1 MRSRMERVLAV
12 VGSAG
17 AIDDG
22 QVTTSAD
29 DLGLTRGESA
39 FEATRIYRGQAFRLQ
54 QHLQRLERSAAA
66 LGITL
71 DLAQVWA
78 VCDRAVQ
85 AAAGGDAVLR
95 LYCTK
100 GPLQAAGRGTV
111 WAIVGE
117 LPEGLGATR
126 ARGATGSLLQLAVD
140 PLVRASSPWLLP
152 GVKSTSYAVNMAA
165 TREAQARG
173 VDEAVFVGLGG
184 ELLEGPTTNVW
195 WRTGDTLYTP
205 TLELGILAGVTRAAL
220 LELAPGCGYRVVE
233 GVFTR
238 ADLHAADEAFISS
251 SVREVMPLVTVDG
264 HPVGDGRPGPATRAL
279 QSALRTLALT
289 PGPRDQDTVTASS

>member
-1 MRSRMERVLAV
+1 MERVLAV

-17 AIDDG
+17 AVNDG

-39 FEATRIYRGQAFRLQ
+39 FEATRIYQGRAFRLQ

-71 DLAQVWA
+71 DIREVEA

-85 AAAGGDAVLR
+85 AAAGADAVLR

-100 GPLQAAGRGTV
+100 GPLAAAGHGTV

-117 LPEGLGATR
+117 LPEGLEATR
-126 ARGATGSLLQLAVD
+126 ARGASGTLLQLAVD

-195 WRTGDTLYTP
+195 WRAGDTLHTP

-220 LELAPGCGYRVVE
+220 LELAPACGYRVVE
-233 GVFTR
+233 GVFSRT
-238 ADLHAADEAFISS
+238 DLHAADEAFISS
-251 SVREVMPLVTVDG
+251 SVREVMPLVTIDG
-264 HPVGDGRPGPATRAL
+264 HPIADGHPGPAARAL
-279 QSALRTLALT
+279 QSALRTLTLSGT
-289 PGPRDQDTVTASS
+289 QQDQDARAAS